1 MPEPAVQR
9 NHIAV
14 DGDTAARQQQPAVT
28 RTPKMAVVLRAL
40 RRCAASRAFRWGF
53 VAVTVALG
61 SYAIAAQWGQVS
73 RSIDRMG
80 LLTVALALVS
90 VLLGLLMSM
99 QAWRA
104 LLAGLGSPLPAPG
117 AARILFL
124 GQLGKYLPGS
134 VWPVLAQMELGKT
147 YRVPRHRSAS
157 ASVLFMLLAL
167 LTGLLTTLV
176 MLPFIGTSSYLWAL
190 AITPVLLA
198 CLHPR
203 VLNKLLSRL
212 LRLAKQPPLE
222 HPLSG
227 RTLAV
232 ALSWWFAVWICYG
245 VQIWLLTIRL
255 GAPIGSSLL
264 LAVGAYAFAWSV
276 GFIVV
281 FVPAGVGLRDV
292 LLVTML
298 SPVVGVGGATAVA
311 LLSRVLTTAGDL
323 LTAASAGAWRHPRT
337 VAHPADESAPSPE
350 QDHAERL

>member
-14 DGDTAARQQQPAVT
+14 DGDAAARQQDPTVT
-28 RTPKMAVVLRAL
+28 RTPKMAVLLRAT
-40 RRCAASRAFRWGF
+40 RRCMASRVFRWGF
-53 VAVTVALG
+53 VVVTVGLG

-80 LLTVALALVS
+80 LLTVALALGS

-104 LLAGLGSPLPAPG
+104 LLAGLGSPLPVPG
-117 AARILFL
+117 AARVVFL

-134 VWPVLAQMELGKT
+134 VWPVLAQMELGTT

-190 AITPVLLA
+190 VITPVLIA

-203 VLNKLLSRL
+203 VLNKLMSRL

-232 ALSWWFAVWICYG
+232 ALSWWFGVWICNG
-245 VQIWLLTIRL
+245 VSIWLLTMRL
-255 GAPIGSSLL
+255 GAPVGKSLL
-264 LAVGAYAFAWSV
+264 VAIGGYAFAWSV

-292 LLVTML
+292 LLVTTL
-298 SPVVGVGGATAVA
+298 SPLVGVGGATAVA
-311 LLSRVLTTAGDL
+311 LLSRALTTAGDM
-323 LTAASAGAWRHPRT
+323 LTAASAGAWRHPHT
-337 VAHPADESAPSPE
+337 AAHPADKSAPSPE

>member
-1 MPEPAVQR
+1 M
-9 NHIAV
+9 
-14 DGDTAARQQQPAVT
+14 AA
-28 RTPKMAVVLRAL
+28 VLRAI
-40 RRCAASRAFRWGF
+40 RSCVASRTFRWGF

-104 LLAGLGSPLPAPG
+104 LLAGLGSPLPVPG
-117 AARILFL
+117 AARVVFL

-147 YRVPRHRSAS
+147 FRVPRHRSAS

-167 LTGLLTTLV
+167 LTGLLIALV
-176 MLPFIGTSSYLWAL
+176 MLPFTGTSSYLWAF
-190 AITPVLLA
+190 AVTPVLLA
-198 CLHPR
+198 CLYPR
-203 VLNKLLSRL
+203 VLNKLMNRL
-212 LRLAKQPPLE
+212 LLLAKQPPLE

-227 RTLAV
+227 RTLAM
-232 ALSWWFAVWICYG
+232 ALGWSLAAWICFG
-245 VQIWLLTIRL
+245 VQIWLLTVRL

-264 LAVGAYAFAWSV
+264 LAVGGYAFAWSV

-311 LLSRVLTTAGDL
+311 LVSRVLTTAGDL

-337 VAHPADESAPSPE
+337 DAHLADESAPSPE